1 MKIILNKV
9 KLINPD
15 QNLDETNDV
24 LIENGIIK
32 KIGNIFNED
41 KPYLLKK
48 NIDENIVIING
59 GNKK

>member
-15 QNLDETNDV
+15 QNLDENNDV

-32 KIGNIFNED
+32 KIGNLTKDDFD
-41 KPYLLKK
+41 KA
-48 NIDENIVIING
+48 ES
-59 GNKK
+59 